1 MLGGLEGWRVGCLED
16 WKVGGAKKLRL
27 AAVIYDTI
35 LNVGGEKSVRPSG
48 AAKVRVW
55 FRLDGR
61 AALCAA
67 A

>member
-1 MLGGLEGWRVGCLED
+1 MFGCFDVWRVGCLEMF
-16 WKVGGAKKLRL
+16 GRLGAKKLRL

-48 AAKVRVW
+48 VAKVRVW